1 MRLTLAA
8 ALMGGFLLA
17 NAPASAAFDPRDHR
31 APLAG
36 EPSIVMVLGTPHLS
50 GLPENF
56 RPESVSH
63 LVDRLACWKP
73 DAIAI
78 EGVSGLQC
86 DQFRRNPAFWADAT
100 ESYCVDV
107 APAAR
112 ASGLDVPTATA
123 EAARLLS
130 TWPADPS
137 PGNRRHLALTF
148 LAAGEPAS
156 AVVQWLRLPP
166 ADRIAADGLTP
177 ELATWL
183 DARILRRN
191 ESYLVAAALAA
202 RLGHERV
209 WSTDDHSA
217 DILTSAPDPAFEQ
230 AMKEI
235 WSGPALDR
243 RIAGFKAAEA
253 DLTSGP
259 KTLALYRLYNQPDYA
274 ESAFETD
281 FGAAMR
287 HDSPQQ
293 YGRRYLGWWETR
305 NLRMAANVRE
315 VAALKPGSR
324 VLVLTGASHKG
335 YLDAYLGMMHD
346 VKVESPLPLLQP

>member
-1 MRLTLAA
+1 MTHALLAA
-8 ALMGGFLLA
+8 LCGLA
-17 NAPASAAFDPRDHR
+17 ITAAVSAADFDPRQHR
-31 APLAG
+31 TPLAG
-36 EPSIVMVLGTPHLS
+36 NPTQVMVLGTPHLS

-56 RPESVSH
+56 RPDSLS
-63 LVDRLACWKP
+63 LLIDRLAGWKP
-73 DAIAI
+73 DAIAV

-86 DQFRRNPAFWADAT
+86 DQFRRNPAFWADAA

-107 APAAR
+107 GPAAR
-112 ASGLDVPTATA
+112 ASGLDVPAATA
-123 EAARLLS
+123 DVARRLAA
-130 TWPADPS
+130 WPAAPAAKD
-137 PGNRRHLALTF
+137 RRGLALAF

-156 AVVQWLRLPP
+156 AVVQWLRLPL
-166 ADRIAADGLTP
+166 AERIAADGLTP
-177 ELATWL
+177 DLVEWL
-183 DARILRRN
+183 NTRITRRN
-191 ESYLVAAALAA
+191 ENYLVAAALAA

-235 WSGPALDR
+235 WSGPALDK
-243 RIAGFKAAEA
+243 RIAGYKAAEA
-253 DLTSGP
+253 ELTSAP
-259 KTLALYRLYNQPDYA
+259 QTLALYRLYNQPAVA

-287 HDSPQQ
+287 HESPQQ

-315 VAALKPGSR
+315 VAAWKPGSR
-324 VLVLTGASHKG
+324 VLVLTGASHKA

-346 VKVESPLPLLQP
+346 VKVESPLPLLD